1 MNILLNGICGHMGR
15 EVEKLCH
22 EGYRG
27 ARLAC
32 GVDINAA
39 DEGKIAVY
47 TGFDKIPSAD
57 GIDCIVDFSHHTCT
71 PALLAYATANSLPC
85 VLATTGHT
93 EEEIRAIYAAAESIP
108 VFFSAN
114 MSLGVALLVELA
126 KTAAQSTAYYTE
138 YFEKLSAD
146 GGAVIHFSISD
157 SMSSA
162 HNFARIAAEDMENVY
177 VVDSQNL
184 STGIALLVLKAAD
197 LVAEGKEAKEI
208 YDEICAL
215 RSRVDAS
222 FVIDTLEYL
231 HKGGRCSAVAM
242 LGANVLKLRP
252 CIEVKEGA
260 MGVSRKYRGK
270 MSLVYKEYAKDQLH
284 DPDDIDLTRVFVTHT
299 CGDDPVVD
307 EIVEL
312 VKQTLPFKEVIKGT
326 AGCTISAHCG
336 PGTLGVLFFRKSD
349 KK

>member
-1 MNILLNGICGHMGR
+1 MTNKIVISADSTVDLSPEIAEKYSVVVSPMLVTMGG
-15 EVEKLCH
+15 KT
-22 EGYRG
+22 YTD
-27 ARLAC
+27 
-32 GVDINAA
+32 GVDITPK
-39 DEGKIAVY
+39 ELFEY
-47 TGFDKIPSAD
+47 TKS
-57 GIDCIVDFSHHTCT
+57 
-71 PALLAYATANSLPC
+71 
-85 VLATTGHT
+85 TG
-93 EEEIRAIYAAAESIP
+93 
-108 VFFSAN
+108 
-114 MSLGVALLVELA
+114 ELA

-146 GGAVIHFSISD
+146 GSAVIHFSISD

-177 VVDSQNL
+177 VIDSQNL

>member
-1 MNILLNGICGHMGR
+1 MTN
-15 EVEKLCH
+15 
-22 EGYRG
+22 
-27 ARLAC
+27 
-32 GVDINAA
+32 
-39 DEGKIAVY
+39 KIV
-47 TGFDKIPSAD
+47 ISAD
-57 GIDCIVDFSHHTCT
+57 STVDLSPELAEKYSVVVSPMLITMGEKTYTDGLDIDPQDLFDYTKS
-71 PALLAYATANSLPC
+71 
-85 VLATTGHT
+85 TGQ
-93 EEEIRAIYAAAESIP
+93 
-108 VFFSAN
+108 
-114 MSLGVALLVELA
+114 LA
-126 KTAAQSTAYYTE
+126 KTAAQSTAYYAD

-146 GGAVIHFSISD
+146 GSAVIHFSISG

-162 HNFARIAAEDMENVY
+162 FNFARIAAEDMDNVY

-197 LVAEGKEAKEI
+197 LVAEGKTAKEV

-222 FVIDTLEYL
+222 FVIDTLEFL
-231 HKGGRCSAVAM
+231 HKGGRCSAIAM

-252 CIEVKEGA
+252 CIEVKDGA
-260 MGVSRKYRGK
+260 MGVARKYRGK
-270 MSLVYKEYAKDQLH
+270 MSNVYKEYAKDQLH

-312 VKQTLPFKEVIKGT
+312 VKQTLPFKEVIKTT

>member
-1 MNILLNGICGHMGR
+1 MTNKIVISADSTVDLSPEIAEKYSVVVSPMLVTMGG
-15 EVEKLCH
+15 KT
-22 EGYRG
+22 YTD
-27 ARLAC
+27 
-32 GVDINAA
+32 GVDITPK
-39 DEGKIAVY
+39 ELFEY
-47 TGFDKIPSAD
+47 TKS
-57 GIDCIVDFSHHTCT
+57 
-71 PALLAYATANSLPC
+71 
-85 VLATTGHT
+85 TG
-93 EEEIRAIYAAAESIP
+93 
-108 VFFSAN
+108 
-114 MSLGVALLVELA
+114 ELA

-146 GGAVIHFSISD
+146 GSAVIHFSISD

-177 VVDSQNL
+177 VIDSQNL

-307 EIVEL
+307 EVVEL

>member
-1 MNILLNGICGHMGR
+1 MTNKIIISADSTVDLSPELAEKHSVVVSPMLVTMGG
-15 EVEKLCH
+15 KT
-22 EGYRG
+22 YTD
-27 ARLAC
+27 
-32 GVDINAA
+32 GVDISPKELFA
-39 DEGKIAVY
+39 Y
-47 TGFDKIPSAD
+47 TKS
-57 GIDCIVDFSHHTCT
+57 
-71 PALLAYATANSLPC
+71 
-85 VLATTGHT
+85 TG
-93 EEEIRAIYAAAESIP
+93 
-108 VFFSAN
+108 
-114 MSLGVALLVELA
+114 ELA

-146 GGAVIHFSISD
+146 GSAVIHFSISD

-197 LVAEGKEAKEI
+197 LVAEGKNAKEI
-208 YDEICAL
+208 YDEVCAL

-222 FVIDTLEYL
+222 FVLDTLEFL
-231 HKGGRCSAVAM
+231 HKGGRCSAIAM

-252 CIEVKEGA
+252 CIEVKGGA

-284 DPDDIDLTRVFVTHT
+284 DPDDIDLSRVFVTHT

-307 EIVEL
+307 EVVEL
-312 VKQTLPFKEVIKGT
+312 VKQTLPFKEIIKNT

>member
-1 MNILLNGICGHMGR
+1 MTNKIIISADSTVDLSPELAEKYSVVVSPMLVTMGS
-15 EVEKLCH
+15 KT
-22 EGYRG
+22 YTD
-27 ARLAC
+27 
-32 GVDINAA
+32 GVDISPK
-39 DEGKIAVY
+39 ELFEY
-47 TGFDKIPSAD
+47 TKS
-57 GIDCIVDFSHHTCT
+57 
-71 PALLAYATANSLPC
+71 
-85 VLATTGHT
+85 TG
-93 EEEIRAIYAAAESIP
+93 
-108 VFFSAN
+108 
-114 MSLGVALLVELA
+114 ELA
-126 KTAAQSTAYYTE
+126 KTAAQSTAYYAE

-146 GGAVIHFSISD
+146 GSAVIHFSISD

-197 LVAEGKEAKEI
+197 LVAEGKAAKEI
-208 YDEICAL
+208 YDEVCAM

-252 CIEVKEGA
+252 CIEVKDGS

-284 DPDDIDLTRVFVTHT
+284 DPDDIDLSRVFVTHT

-307 EIVEL
+307 EVVDL
-312 VKQTLPFKEVIKGT
+312 VKQTLPFKEVIKNT

>member
-1 MNILLNGICGHMGR
+1 MTNKIVISADSTVDLSPEIAEKYSVVVSPMLVTMGG
-15 EVEKLCH
+15 KT
-22 EGYRG
+22 YTD
-27 ARLAC
+27 
-32 GVDINAA
+32 GVDITPK
-39 DEGKIAVY
+39 ELFEY
-47 TGFDKIPSAD
+47 TKS
-57 GIDCIVDFSHHTCT
+57 
-71 PALLAYATANSLPC
+71 
-85 VLATTGHT
+85 TG
-93 EEEIRAIYAAAESIP
+93 
-108 VFFSAN
+108 
-114 MSLGVALLVELA
+114 ELA

-146 GGAVIHFSISD
+146 GSAVIHFSISD

-177 VVDSQNL
+177 VIDSQNL

-307 EIVEL
+307 EIVEM

>member
-1 MNILLNGICGHMGR
+1 MTNKIIISADSTVDLSPELAEKYSVVVSPMLVTMGG
-15 EVEKLCH
+15 KT
-22 EGYRG
+22 YTD
-27 ARLAC
+27 
-32 GVDINAA
+32 GVDISPK
-39 DEGKIAVY
+39 ELFEY
-47 TGFDKIPSAD
+47 TKSSG
-57 GIDCIVDFSHHTCT
+57 
-71 PALLAYATANSLPC
+71 
-85 VLATTGHT
+85 
-93 EEEIRAIYAAAESIP
+93 
-108 VFFSAN
+108 
-114 MSLGVALLVELA
+114 ELA
-126 KTAAQSTAYYTE
+126 KTAAQSTAYYAE

-146 GGAVIHFSISD
+146 GSAVIHFSISD

-197 LVAEGKEAKEI
+197 LVAEGKGAQEI
-208 YDEICAL
+208 YDEICAM

-252 CIEVKEGA
+252 CIEVKDGS

-284 DPDDIDLTRVFVTHT
+284 DPDDIDLSRVFVTHT

-307 EIVEL
+307 EVVDL
-312 VKQTLPFKEVIKGT
+312 VKQTLPFKEVIKNT

>member
-1 MNILLNGICGHMGR
+1 MTNKIVISADSTVDLSPEIAEKYSVVVSPMLVTMGG
-15 EVEKLCH
+15 KT
-22 EGYRG
+22 YTD
-27 ARLAC
+27 
-32 GVDINAA
+32 GVDITPK
-39 DEGKIAVY
+39 ELFEY
-47 TGFDKIPSAD
+47 TKS
-57 GIDCIVDFSHHTCT
+57 
-71 PALLAYATANSLPC
+71 
-85 VLATTGHT
+85 TG
-93 EEEIRAIYAAAESIP
+93 
-108 VFFSAN
+108 
-114 MSLGVALLVELA
+114 ELA

-146 GGAVIHFSISD
+146 GSAVIHFSISD

>member
-1 MNILLNGICGHMGR
+1 MTNKIIISADSTVDLSPELAEKYSVVVSPMLVTMGG
-15 EVEKLCH
+15 KT
-22 EGYRG
+22 YTD
-27 ARLAC
+27 
-32 GVDINAA
+32 GVDISPK
-39 DEGKIAVY
+39 ELFEY
-47 TGFDKIPSAD
+47 TKS
-57 GIDCIVDFSHHTCT
+57 
-71 PALLAYATANSLPC
+71 
-85 VLATTGHT
+85 TG
-93 EEEIRAIYAAAESIP
+93 
-108 VFFSAN
+108 
-114 MSLGVALLVELA
+114 ELA

-146 GGAVIHFSISD
+146 GSEVIHFSISD

-184 STGIALLVLKAAD
+184 STGIALLVIKAAD
-197 LVAEGKEAKEI
+197 LVAEGKTAKEI
-208 YDEICAL
+208 YDEVCAM

-252 CIEVKEGA
+252 CIEVKDGS

-284 DPDDIDLTRVFVTHT
+284 DPDDIDLSRVFVTHT

-307 EIVEL
+307 EVVEL
-312 VKQTLPFKEVIKGT
+312 VKQTLPFKEIIKNT

>member
-1 MNILLNGICGHMGR
+1 MTNKIVISADSTVDLSPEIAEKYSVVVSPMLVTMGG
-15 EVEKLCH
+15 KT
-22 EGYRG
+22 YTD
-27 ARLAC
+27 
-32 GVDINAA
+32 GVDITPK
-39 DEGKIAVY
+39 ELFEY
-47 TGFDKIPSAD
+47 TKS
-57 GIDCIVDFSHHTCT
+57 
-71 PALLAYATANSLPC
+71 
-85 VLATTGHT
+85 TG
-93 EEEIRAIYAAAESIP
+93 
-108 VFFSAN
+108 
-114 MSLGVALLVELA
+114 ELA

-146 GGAVIHFSISD
+146 GSAVIHFSISD

-177 VVDSQNL
+177 VIDSQNL

-326 AGCTISAHCG
+326 AGCTVSAHCG